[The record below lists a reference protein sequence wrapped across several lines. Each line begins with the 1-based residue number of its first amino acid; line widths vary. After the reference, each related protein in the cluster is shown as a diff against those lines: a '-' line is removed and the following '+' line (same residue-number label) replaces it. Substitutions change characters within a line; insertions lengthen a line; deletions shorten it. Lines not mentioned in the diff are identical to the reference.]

1 VPWHNALTPDEGVGI
16 LGGGTSLSSGG
27 RRFVSEVD
35 ISAVPLIARHRAIH
49 GDVVAVNYENR
60 EVTYAEFHEVV
71 GRFAAALRVD
81 GVGPGD
87 RVAYAGLNSLTF
99 LVTYFA
105 ATWVG
110 AAFVPLNFRLAPRE
124 VRAVLEDARPD
135 VLVAEPAQATAI
147 DEFVDELTIRHA
159 LVVDDDTFI
168 SVEPGSVLLGRWQS
182 FEAFRTAHDEIPPH
196 VRQTDDDLAALLYT
210 SGTTGKAKG
219 VMLTHGNLW
228 WNWVNVD
235 SVVDTRF
242 GDVSL
247 AVAPLF
253 HIGGFNALALRTITR
268 GGTLVVRR
276 SFVPAQALQ
285 DLVEFQVNSMF
296 LVPAML
302 AGIQRVPGFD
312 EADLSN
318 LRSTIAAGAP
328 VPPALIA
335 TYADKGVLLQ
345 QAWGLTET
353 APFATYLESSM
364 TSKKL
369 GSCGVAMP
377 YTEVKVVDP
386 TTFEDVEAAGR
397 TGEFWVRGPNVSR
410 GYWNNPEATA
420 AVFTPDGW
428 FRTGDIG
435 YADEDGYLFIVDRLK
450 DMIITG
456 GENVYPAEIEI
467 VLAAHSDIDDVA
479 VIGVPDPQWG
489 ETVCAVVSSRAGVL
503 SLDDIRDF
511 LTRSVARYKLPR
523 RLVQV
528 PTIPRNGAGKLDKH
542 AIRSLVSELDGATS
556 SSIDSAPFTEA
567 VRVSSKKR

>member
-1 VPWHNALTPDEGVGI
+1 M
-16 LGGGTSLSSGG
+16 
-27 RRFVSEVD
+27 SEVD

-49 GDVVAVNYENR
+49 SEMVAINYESR
-60 EVTYAEFHEVV
+60 EVTYVEFHQIV
-71 GRFAAALRVD
+71 GRLAAALRAD

-135 VLVAEPAQATAI
+135 VLVAEPVQATAI
-147 DEFVDELTIRHA
+147 DDFVTELTIRHA
-159 LVVDDDTFI
+159 LVVDDDPAL
-168 SVEPGSVLLGRWQS
+168 EPAADLSARWQS
-182 FEAFRTAHDEIPPH
+182 FLAFRTAHEEIPPH
-196 VRQTDDDLAALLYT
+196 VRQSDDDLAALLYT
-210 SGTTGKAKG
+210 SGSTGKAKG

-285 DLVEFQVNSMF
+285 DLVNFRVNSMF

-302 AGIQRVPGFD
+302 AGIQREPGFD
-312 EADLSN
+312 DADLSN

-335 TYADKGVLLQ
+335 TYAEKGVLLQ

-364 TSKKL
+364 TSEKL

-386 TTFEDVEAAGR
+386 TTMGDVAVAGR

-456 GENVYPAEIEI
+456 GENVYPAEIEN
-467 VLAAHSDIDDVA
+467 VLAAHPEVEDVA

-489 ETVCAVVSSRAGVL
+489 ETVCAVVSFRDEAL

-511 LTRSVARYKLPR
+511 LTKSVARYKLPR
-523 RLVQV
+523 RLVELDV
-528 PTIPRNGAGKLDKH
+528 VPRNGAGKLDKP
-542 AIRSLVSELDGATS
+542 AIRLLVSELDGATS
-556 SSIDSAPFTEA
+556 STVDTAPFTEA
-567 VRVSSKKR
+567 VRVPSKKR

>member
-1 VPWHNALTPDEGVGI
+1 M
-16 LGGGTSLSSGG
+16 
-27 RRFVSEVD
+27 SEVD

-49 GDVVAVNYENR
+49 GDMVVINYEDR
-60 EVTYAEFHEVV
+60 EVTYAEFYEIV
-71 GRFAAALRVD
+71 GRFAAALRAD

-99 LVTYFA
+99 LVTYFSA
-105 ATWVG
+105 IWVG
-110 AAFVPLNFRLAPRE
+110 AAFIPLNFRLAARE

-147 DEFVDELTIRHA
+147 HDFVDDLAIRHA
-159 LVVDDDTFI
+159 LIVDDDPSI
-168 SVEPGSVLLGRWQS
+168 AQAPAPSGRWQS
-182 FEAFRTAHDEIPPH
+182 LREFRTAYDEIPPH

-253 HIGGFNALALRTITR
+253 HIGGFNALALRTIIR

-276 SFVPAQALQ
+276 SFVPAQALE
-285 DLVEFQVNSMF
+285 DLVRLRVNSMF

-302 AGIQRVPGFD
+302 AGLQREPGFD
-312 EADLSN
+312 EADLSE
-318 LRSTIAAGAP
+318 LRSTIAAAAP
-328 VPPALIA
+328 VPPSLIA
-335 TYADKGVLLQ
+335 SYAEKGVLLQ

-353 APFATYLESSM
+353 SPFATYLESSM
-364 TSKKL
+364 TSAKL
-369 GSCGVAMP
+369 GSCGVPMP

-386 TTFEDVEAAGR
+386 ATLEHINQAGH

-420 AVFTPDGW
+420 AVFTSDGW

-435 YADEDGYLFIVDRLK
+435 FADHDGYLFIVDRLK

-456 GENVYPAEIEI
+456 GENVYPAEIEN
-467 VLAAHSDIDDVA
+467 VLASHPGIEDVA

-489 ETVCAVVSSRAGVL
+489 ETVCAVVSFRAEAL
-503 SLDDIRDF
+503 ALEELRDF

-528 PTIPRNGAGKLDKH
+528 DAIPRNGAGKLDKP
-542 AIRSLVSELDGATS
+542 AIRLRVSELDGATS
-556 SSIDSAPFTEA
+556 SSVDATPFTGA
-567 VRVSSKKR
+567 VRVQSENN